1 MQVKRLIQGTT
12 PLLISMPH
20 IGTFLPPDVKSRMTD
35 AAIKLPDTDWY
46 VDKLYWFAVEM
57 GASLLMPTHSRYVVD
72 LNRPQDDADLYPGQ
86 VKTGLCPLNTFGGEK
101 IYKDDEEPDH
111 IEKIN
116 RVAAYWVPY
125 HETLQA
131 ELARLKEEFG
141 YAILYDAHSIC
152 SHVPLLFEGRLPDL
166 NLGSAKGAACA
177 PEMAAAALKAAASG
191 DYSSVL
197 NGRFVGGYITRHY
210 GHPQNDIHAI
220 QMELTWINYM
230 NENYPYSFDE
240 KKAAKLQET
249 LKNVLQALL
258 TWGQQ
263 RYSGTLGLAPK

>member
-1 MQVKRLIQGTT
+1 VQVKSLIQGAT

-20 IGTFLPPDVKSRMTD
+20 IGTFLPPAIKDRMTKT
-35 AAIKLPDTDWY
+35 ALRLPDTDWH
-46 VDKLYWFAVEM
+46 VGKLYGFAADM

-86 VKTGLCPLNTFGGEK
+86 VKTGLCPLNSFSGEK
-101 IYKDDEEPDH
+101 LYKDGEEPDGV
-111 IEKIN
+111 EKIN
-116 RVAAYWVPY
+116 RVGTYWVPY

-131 ELARLKEEFG
+131 ELTRLKEKFG

-152 SHVPLLFEGRLPDL
+152 SHVPMLFDGRLPDL
-166 NLGSAKGAACA
+166 NLGSAKGSSCA
-177 PEMAAAALKAAASG
+177 PEMAEAALKAAASG

-210 GHPQNDIHAI
+210 GRPQNHIHAL

-230 NENYPYSFDE
+230 DEKYPYNYEE
-240 KKAAKLQET
+240 KKAAQLQGM
-249 LKNVLQALL
+249 LRDVLQSLL
-258 TWGQQ
+258 AWGAE
-263 RYSGTLGLAPK
+263 RYR